1 MTPQVHQGS
10 LPAAPAAS
18 VRGHLA
24 AWVAMAGLETARP
37 EAA

>member
-18 VRGHLA
+18 VRGRLPA
-24 AWVAMAGLETARP
+24 CLETARP